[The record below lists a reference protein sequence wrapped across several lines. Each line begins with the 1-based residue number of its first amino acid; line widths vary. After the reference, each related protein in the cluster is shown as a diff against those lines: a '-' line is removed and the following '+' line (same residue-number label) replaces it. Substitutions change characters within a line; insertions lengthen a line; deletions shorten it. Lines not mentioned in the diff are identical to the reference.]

1 MEGKKTFK
9 VMSPGMLT
17 TVQDRGRFGYGRY
30 GVAPSGALDSL
41 ALRVANLLVDN
52 LEDEACLEITMTG
65 LELGA
70 LTGVTI
76 AITGADLTP
85 RINGTAI
92 QMWRSRRLKPGDLLS
107 CKTVAYG
114 CRAYLAI
121 GGGIDLPSVMG
132 SKSTNLGS
140 GFGGLEG
147 RPLIAGDVLHGQSP
161 ELHLKAAGRHFDLNH
176 TPAYANDW
184 RLRVL
189 LGPQDDQFSQTGL
202 ELFLQSVY
210 TVSPQSDRTGIR
222 LQGPALETKEG
233 VPESIISEGVIPG
246 AIQVPGDGQPII
258 ILGETISG
266 GYRKIATVISADMH
280 LPGQMVPGDRVQFQ
294 AVSLWE
300 ARNALWRLEEKITRF
315 RNKLTG

>member
-1 MEGKKTFK
+1 MEGKKTVK
-9 VMSPGMLT
+9 VISPGMLT

-41 ALRVANLLVDN
+41 ALRVANMLVDN
-52 LEDEACLEITMTG
+52 LEDEACLEITMMG
-65 LELGA
+65 PELGA
-70 LTGVTI
+70 LTDVTI

-85 RINGTAI
+85 CINGTAI
-92 QMWRSRRLKPGDLLS
+92 QMWRSWRLKPGDLLS
-107 CKTVAYG
+107 CKTVVYG

-121 GGGIDLPSVMG
+121 GGGIDVPSVMG

-140 GFGGLEG
+140 GFGGLG
-147 RPLIAGDVLHGQSP
+147 GGPLIAGDVLYGKSP
-161 ELHLKAAGRHFDLNH
+161 ELHLKAAGRHFDLND
-176 TPAYANDW
+176 TPAYSNDW
-184 RLRVL
+184 CLRVL
-189 LGPQDDQFSQTGL
+189 LGPQDDQFSQSGL
-202 ELFLQSVY
+202 ELFLQSVF

-222 LQGPALETKEG
+222 LHGPAVETKEG
-233 VPESIISEGVIPG
+233 VPESIISEGIIPG

-294 AVSLWE
+294 AVCLWE
-300 ARNALWRLEEKITRF
+300 ARSALWRLEEKIARF